1 MYLKVNDLTISDNG
15 GLINVDVENK
25 NSFSGT
31 QQADGI
37 SDNLP
42 TITIDGASADKNSF
56 GNNKL
61 VQADIGIFGDITNSA
76 GDVKITSDNYNTL
89 TFEVGQFKDQDL
101 YGSVKF
107 TLHKPSYN
115 LDDEIEIFEDFYA
128 MREKQTAE
136 KNKTKEAVKK

>member
-1 MYLKVNDLTISDNG
+1 MGIRDERAKFSAGI
-15 GLINVDVENK
+15 VER
-25 NSFSGT
+25 
-31 QQADGI
+31 I
-37 SDNLP
+37 E
-42 TITIDGASADKNSF
+42 SALAKE
-56 GNNKL
+56 
-61 VQADIGIFGDITNSA
+61 FGDIYR
-76 GDVKITSDNYNTL
+76 TSDNYNTL

-136 KNKTKEAVKK
+136 KNKMKEAVKKQFYCFFLLILRERIFSEKLERIEGFYRNFAGFV

>member
-1 MYLKVNDLTISDNG
+1 MGIRDERAKFSAGI
-15 GLINVDVENK
+15 VER
-25 NSFSGT
+25 
-31 QQADGI
+31 I
-37 SDNLP
+37 E
-42 TITIDGASADKNSF
+42 SALAKE
-56 GNNKL
+56 
-61 VQADIGIFGDITNSA
+61 FGDIYR
-76 GDVKITSDNYNTL
+76 TSDNYNTL

-136 KNKTKEAVKK
+136 KNKTKEAVKKQFYCFFSFYFE

>member
-1 MYLKVNDLTISDNG
+1 MGIRDERAKFSAGI
-15 GLINVDVENK
+15 VER
-25 NSFSGT
+25 
-31 QQADGI
+31 I
-37 SDNLP
+37 E
-42 TITIDGASADKNSF
+42 SALAKE
-56 GNNKL
+56 
-61 VQADIGIFGDITNSA
+61 FGDIYR
-76 GDVKITSDNYNTL
+76 TSDNYNTL

-136 KNKTKEAVKK
+136 KNKMKEAVKKQFYCFFSFNFEGENFFLKSQKELRVFREILCVLCEISFGKLKI